1 MAKKPRP
8 TKGVPEPVFQRE
20 LFNYL
25 KRKEANP
32 GKNVDASFIY
42 NGIKYTFER
51 GNGPYHSG
59 FQIKKSSDQ
68 AAKEMARTEQKKAI
82 KLSDGEKMFMQTY
95 YDVANERNVAEG
107 RTGPNKLEVD
117 HKISRADK
125 GLHHP
130 YNVGLM
136 ERAENSKKGADSN
149 YGKYKYEP
157 LLPPPALQNVLDDT
171 FKPKLSLRTKA
182 KLAAAASLV
191 PGMLGTAAD
200 AAETAIRFDIAR
212 QSNNPVDYLQAGI
225 SAATTALGATNVGDV
240 AGVPLEFLNSSIDQ
254 HREGLPQIRGR
265 SGAARA
271 SK

>member
-32 GKNVDASFIY
+32 GKNVDASFVY

-68 AAKEMARTEQKKAI
+68 AAKQSAKSNKDRKI
-82 KLSDGEKMFMQTY
+82 KLSEGEKMFRQTY
-95 YDVANERNVAEG
+95 YDVAAERNAAEG
-107 RTGPNKLEVD
+107 RTGQNKLEVD

-125 GLHHP
+125 GLDHP
-130 YNVGLM
+130 YNLGLM
-136 ERAENSKKGADSN
+136 ERKENGRKGADSN

-157 LLPPPALQNVLDDT
+157 LVPPPALQNVLNDT
-171 FKPKLSLRTKA
+171 FRPKFRRPVRTTTNE
-182 KLAAAASLV
+182 
-191 PGMLGTAAD
+191 LGGQNLPDSD
-200 AAETAIRFDIAR
+200 AQTEVYINDPYEYT
-212 QSNNPVDYLQAGI
+212 PK
-225 SAATTALGATNVGDV
+225 GA
-240 AGVPLEFLNSSIDQ
+240 Q
-254 HREGLPQIRGR
+254 GLPHPATSTYLPLKGV
-265 SGAARA
+265 
-271 SK
+271 